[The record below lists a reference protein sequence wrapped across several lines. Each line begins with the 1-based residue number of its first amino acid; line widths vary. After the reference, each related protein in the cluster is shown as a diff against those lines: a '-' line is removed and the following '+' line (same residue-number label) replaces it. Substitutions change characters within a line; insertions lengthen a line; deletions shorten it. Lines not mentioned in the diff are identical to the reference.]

1 MERQATVMKKL
12 VALVFFWIFLLIG
25 GAFSTLAEEAEH
37 QGVQRSKLLDAAF
50 TLLEKDNIFLTRY
63 NEITG
68 ADIEPVFEKG
78 LPYFFGGK
86 DARMAFRDV
95 PEYATRNCWE
105 TTRFYRKD
113 QKYLFGFDCSGF
125 TNWLFAQNG
134 WKEHASLSKLV
145 NEWGKYG
152 KQHIFSHREGKQPP
166 AYGELK
172 PYLQVG
178 DLLVTKHRSRHVMMY
193 IGTLSDYGYTAEQ
206 VPELADY
213 LDYPLVV
220 HCGPHPDA
228 GERFQQ
234 VIDANLDK
242 YGRCKTT
249 DGCVNVSII
258 GVPLDAA
265 PNSATVQVNDFY
277 WFELE
282 NDYKLTI
289 WDYDNASTFI
299 WYRHV
304 L

>member
-1 MERQATVMKKL
+1 MKRL
-12 VALVFFWIFLLIG
+12 VALFLVLLSLMG
-25 GAFSTLAEEAEH
+25 TALSATAEETT
-37 QGVQRSKLLDAAF
+37 GVQRSTLLDAAF
-50 TLLEKDNIFLTRY
+50 SLLEKDNIFLKRY
-63 NEITG
+63 NDMTG
-68 ADIEPVFEKG
+68 ANVEPVFENG
-78 LPYFFGGK
+78 SPYFFGGK
-86 DARMAFRDV
+86 DAKMVFKNV
-95 PEYATRNCWE
+95 PDYATRKCWE

-113 QKYLFGFDCSGF
+113 QRYLFGFDCSGF
-125 TNWLFAQNG
+125 TNWLFKQNG
-134 WKEHASLSKLV
+134 WTEHESLSKLV

-152 KQHIFSHREGKQPP
+152 KHHVFSHREGKQPP

-178 DLLVTKHRSRHVMMY
+178 DLLITKHRSRHVMMY

-206 VPELADY
+206 VPELAEY
-213 LDYPLVV
+213 LEYPLVV
-220 HCGPHPDA
+220 HCGPHLDA
-228 GERFQQ
+228 GDRFQQ
-234 VIDANLDK
+234 VIDADPEK

-282 NDYKLTI
+282 NGYKLTI
-289 WDYDNASTFI
+289 WDYDNASTFV